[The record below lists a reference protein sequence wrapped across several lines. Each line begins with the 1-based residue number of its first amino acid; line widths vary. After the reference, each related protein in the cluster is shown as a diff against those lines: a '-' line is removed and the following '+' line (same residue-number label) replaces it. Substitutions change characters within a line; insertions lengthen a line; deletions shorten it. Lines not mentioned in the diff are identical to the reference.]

1 MEKLKKI
8 NLSDDLVHI
17 AELLSRYK
25 KKNQPFLLMKGKV
38 AIKEYH
44 PKNEKDWEVTIS
56 DIESRL

>member
-8 NLSDDLVHI
+8 NLLDDAGHVS
-17 AELLSRYK
+17 ELLVRYR
-25 KKNQPFLLMKGKV
+25 KKNQPFLLMKGKS

-44 PKNEKDWEVTIS
+44 PKNEKDWKTVID